1 MKTASRTSNT
11 GRMPKTPNRSKTY
24 PFATS
29 NTRGRKREARR
40 WLEVLTVRCTNGARN
55 PNPLP
60 VPELGRRWRQAFED
74 LQRQDKTLFDAVH
87 QCMWDDWL
95 ADKDLTIEEWRRKS
109 PKIVGQMN
117 RLRAEMRQAGTL

>member
-1 MKTASRTSNT
+1 MKAASQTSNT
-11 GRMPKTPNRSKTY
+11 RQAPKKRRPVKTY

-40 WLEVLTVRCTNGARN
+40 WLDVLTVRCTNGAHN

-74 LQRQDKTLFDAVH
+74 LQRQDRTLFDAVH

-95 ADKDLTIEEWRRKS
+95 ADKDITIEEWRRRS
-109 PKIVGQMN
+109 PRVVGRIK